1 MTYDNEYYLLTE
13 TGSAADYMLV
23 ETNSSDEG
31 LARLLSQRSIKRL
44 VRGPGKVGI
53 IEGSKRTFK
62 PCDFHKTNDMLVS
75 EKFKKV
81 IEAFNPQ
88 HVDFYQADIINGEQV
103 WSDHYFMHVWNVYR
117 AMHQGRSKIDGTYI
131 DDDFILE
138 SLSLNEQLLDKIPLQ
153 ERLIF
158 VLDENPKFLFHE
170 TVVAALKAANLS
182 GLGFIKV
189 KDWGISSAFDDD
201 FGDL

>member
-1 MTYDNEYYLLTE
+1 MEYDNEYYILTE
-13 TGSAADYMLV
+13 KGASGKYMLGQIDG
-23 ETNSSDEG
+23 SDDGLEG
-31 LARLLSQRSIKRL
+31 LLSQNSIKRL
-44 VRGPGKVGI
+44 VRGPGKVRVNQGKKA
-53 IEGSKRTFK
+53 SFS

-75 EKFKKV
+75 EKFKKI
-81 IEAFNPQ
+81 IETFNPQ

-138 SLSLNEQLLDKIPLQ
+138 SLSLNEELLDKIPLQ

-158 VLDENPKFLFHE
+158 VLDEDPKFLFHE
-170 TVVAALKAANLS
+170 TVVAALKEANLS
-182 GLGFIKV
+182 GLGFKKV
-189 KDWGISSAFDDD
+189 KDWGISSAFDD
-201 FGDL
+201 FSDL